1 MFPAPNKGF
10 FGFSMIFGCV
20 YSGCCQ
26 GWDSRWKGNLQAG
39 FPVVEYWRYQSWSRL
54 LTSFSQHFSTYK
66 YWIQLYQPDIG
77 LSGLTGGKTS
87 YILNNID
94 IYEPLSILKTRRW
107 LQNLFRYKS
116 SLYHASLCPQLA
128 SGTSGPWSRR
138 DICPRGKK
146 CNCSSSLNLDAP
158 LVSVR
163 IARRNP
169 KINPGASK
177 YAKLL
182 VKCWECWEALA
193 EERAVFNTP
202 KKQCFFNVSSPWIQW
217 LNGSPPCLNQLSSG
231 RFKSGKASWKLR
243 IPDLGPKHS

>member
-1 MFPAPNKGF
+1 MVGTSNLGSWNGHWFSFLILFEAHHPMFPAPKKGF

-20 YSGCCQ
+20 YNGFCK

-39 FPVVEYWRYQSWSRL
+39 FPVVEYWRYQSWSRF

-77 LSGLTGGKTS
+77 LSGLTAGKTS
-87 YILNNID
+87 DILNNIDID

-138 DICPRGKK
+138 DICPGGK
-146 CNCSSSLNLDAP
+146 NPTAP
-158 LVSVR
+158 VL
-163 IARRNP
+163 
-169 KINPGASK
+169 
-177 YAKLL
+177 
-182 VKCWECWEALA
+182 
-193 EERAVFNTP
+193 
-202 KKQCFFNVSSPWIQW
+202 
-217 LNGSPPCLNQLSSG
+217 
-231 RFKSGKASWKLR
+231 
-243 IPDLGPKHS
+243 